1 MDDIS
6 TLGEPYWWFGTN
18 GNWPDCRLRDVSSF
32 ILKRARIL
40 IYQCKRQTTVVT
52 RGRKTHTHDSQLPL
66 YHPCH
71 NQPIQ
76 HLNSYSPTI
85 LNIYDNSIKY
95 LSEYEVS
102 LKAPGKPYFCKSLN
116 IKPWHNPSIAPHPLT
131 RAPSPLCPQP
141 ERNATLTQS
150 GKRPSRWRERRHP
163 LPPNPSGTN
172 SNAIQAA

>member
-40 IYQCKRQTTVVT
+40 IYLCKRQTTVVT

-71 NQPIQ
+71 NQPIL

-116 IKPWHNPSIAPHPLT
+116 IKPWRNPSIAPSCWHT
-131 RAPSPLCPQP
+131 
-141 ERNATLTQS
+141 
-150 GKRPSRWRERRHP
+150 RHP
-163 LPPNPSGTN
+163 LPHPQPEQNAVPTRSKRPNQPIATPPPNFAQGR
-172 SNAIQAA
+172 